1 MKESTC
7 HEMVIHLSQRFSSML
22 CLFLFLQFFVI
33 SFRYD
38 FHVDAGRMIVK
49 ARYRRRWLKK
59 GTARYLF
66 RREELPIF
74 VGYGQLTSLRVI
86 F

>member
-1 MKESTC
+1 
-7 HEMVIHLSQRFSSML
+7 MVIHLSQRFSSML

-38 FHVDAGRMIVK
+38 FHVDAVRMIVK

-59 GTARYLF
+59 VRHDTSSVGKNCQYLK
-66 RREELPIF
+66 
-74 VGYGQLTSLRVI
+74 VTVN
-86 F
+86 